1 MVFKKDVGI
10 VDTKNS
16 STGSKSS
23 TDKFKKIT
31 EKLETITDKM
41 NKEEKIISISKQ
53 PKKRGFIG
61 FVQKNVSNIIIALI
75 VFIVTGF
82 IAVAFLNRSNAPE
95 SEIPTGPEPS
105 VETIPVQ
112 VIDKDEYEGVLL
124 EETPNAGEKYL
135 EETIFIGDSNT
146 NRFQTFDAVPYSQ
159 TLAWDGMG
167 IRQFLT
173 KNCIYFSGISGAI
186 TIPEAIEIVQPR
198 RIIFNFGT
206 NDLKDLSVDEFIE
219 HYGEALDAIDEAYP
233 YSDVIIAS
241 IHPIGDYID
250 KAFNN
255 EVVNEFNAA
264 LLDLAK
270 ERGLRYLNYYELLVD
285 ENGYI
290 KEEYVDNDGLHLT
303 REAIEDLVDYLLTH
317 SLDTEDTRPMPLE
330 DIPNRGYP
338 PTPVP
343 TVPPAGDGGTGNVT
357 TGLNIGYI
365 TSQIVARSGQ
375 RGLNAGETTM
385 PGPAVGYT
393 ASGGDASAGMEEVI
407 IGAVLGQFAGGGNIT
422 NVNVSYSAADIT
434 VAFTVT
440 YDIIILAPVEQTPE
454 PTPVP
459 TPEPTPVPTPEPTS
473 VPTPEPI
480 PDPVQTPVPEPPAA
494 ETPAPVEP
502 SVTVVEPTPEA
513 VPTT

>member
-10 VDTKNS
+10 VDTNDS
-16 STGSKSS
+16 SKGSKSS
-23 TDKFKKIT
+23 TEKFKKIT
-31 EKLETITDKM
+31 EKLETITEKI
-41 NKEEKIISISKQ
+41 NKEEKIVSVSKQ
-53 PKKRGFIG
+53 PKKKGFIG

-75 VFIVTGF
+75 VFIVAGF
-82 IAVAFLNRSNAPE
+82 IAVALINRSNAPV
-95 SEIPTGPEPS
+95 SEIPTDPEPT

-146 NRFQTFDAVPYSQ
+146 NRFQTFDLVPYSQ

-173 KNCIYFSGISGAI
+173 KSCIYFSGISGAM

-206 NDLKDLSVDEFIE
+206 NDLKDLSAEEFIE

-255 EVVNEFNAA
+255 EAVNEFNAA

-303 REAIEDLVDYLLTH
+303 REAVEDLVEYLLTH

-330 DIPNRGYP
+330 DIPKRGYP

-343 TVPPAGDGGTGNVT
+343 TVPPAGDGGTGNVS

-375 RGLNAGETTM
+375 RGLNAGETTQ

-393 ASGGDASAGMEEVI
+393 ASGGDAAAGMEEVI
-407 IGAVLGQFAGGGNIT
+407 IGSILGQFAGGGNIT

-440 YDIIILAPVEQTPE
+440 YDIIIAAPVVQTPE
-454 PTPVP
+454 PTPVA
-459 TPEPTPVPTPEPTS
+459 TPEPAPPTPAPA
-473 VPTPEPI
+473 TPAPE
-480 PDPVQTPVPEPPAA
+480 PEPPAPEPEPPA
-494 ETPAPVEP
+494 PAPETPAPVEP

-513 VPTT
+513 VPTA